1 VKASAGQL
9 DEAAKWYEKA
19 SATDPSW
26 GRPLHRL
33 GMLALQK
40 GDKAG
45 ATKYLAL
52 VIAVDPVSAEAALAK
67 ATLDQLNR

>member
-1 VKASAGQL
+1 VGQI
-9 DEAAKWYEKA
+9 DEATRWYEKA

-40 GDKAG
+40 GDKAR
-45 ATKYLAL
+45 AAKYLAQ
-52 VIAVDPVSAEAALAK
+52 VVSVDPISAEAALAK
-67 ATLDQLNR
+67 AALDQLNR